1 MLVDKNSGYSCGW
14 LALLGIIGIGF
25 MFLLVKPLIMVNP
38 SKAKQYEAKQYTGSM
53 NRAQQ
58 AYFLEKSNFT
68 NNIGELGLGIS
79 TETTNYTYSTS
90 ATILSSIN
98 YGVSRQSDLK
108 SYMGGVFLGDAEATG
123 ELTTF
128 AILCET
134 KDKGTNRPPAPI
146 VEDGRLQCAPGTES
160 LSGGDQEVFFG
171 EDGKL
176 VYISANYAKA
186 GKYNQALDTV
196 ETITEEGFKAKA
208 LQIIATELVA
218 AGESEQALRVT
229 RNISDDSIKSNTI
242 QAIALKLTDAG
253 ESEQALRVTRHIT
266 DDSIKS
272 KTIQAIVPYL
282 TTATEHEQAIQVA
295 KTMTDYQPK
304 TKALDAIVRRLV
316 ATGNPKRAV
325 QIAQTIQSYYGGKE
339 KAMAA
344 IEGYKR

>member
-1 MLVDKNSGYSCGW
+1 MLVDKNSGYGCGW

-25 MFLLVKPLIMVNP
+25 MFLLVSPLIMVNP
-38 SKAKQYEAKQYTGSM
+38 SKAKQSEAKQHIGSM

-58 AYFLEKSNFT
+58 NYFLEKSNFT

-79 TETTNYTYSTS
+79 TETTNYNYSTS

-108 SYMGGVFLGDAEATG
+108 SYVGGVFLGDAEETG

-242 QAIALKLTDAG
+242 QAIALNLTDAG
-253 ESEQALRVTRHIT
+253 ESEQALRVTHSIT

-316 ATGNPKRAV
+316 ATGNLERAV

>member
-25 MFLLVKPLIMVNP
+25 MFLLVSPLIMVNP
-38 SKAKQYEAKQYTGSM
+38 SQEKQSEAKQYTGSM

-58 AYFLEKSNFT
+58 NYFLEKSNFT

-108 SYMGGVFLGDAEATG
+108 SYVGGVFLGDAEETG

-229 RNISDDSIKSNTI
+229 RNISDDSIKS
-242 QAIALKLTDAG
+242 
-253 ESEQALRVTRHIT
+253 
-266 DDSIKS
+266 

-304 TKALDAIVRRLV
+304 TKALDAILRRLV
-316 ATGNPKRAV
+316 ATGNPERAV

-344 IEGYKR
+344 IEGYKRLQ

>member
-1 MLVDKNSGYSCGW
+1 MLVDKNSGYGCGW

-25 MFLLVKPLIMVNP
+25 MFLLVSPLIMVNH
-38 SKAKQYEAKQYTGSM
+38 SKEKQY
-53 NRAQQ
+53 
-58 AYFLEKSNFT
+58 
-68 NNIGELGLGIS
+68 
-79 TETTNYTYSTS
+79 
-90 ATILSSIN
+90 
-98 YGVSRQSDLK
+98 
-108 SYMGGVFLGDAEATG
+108 
-123 ELTTF
+123 
-128 AILCET
+128 
-134 KDKGTNRPPAPI
+134 
-146 VEDGRLQCAPGTES
+146 
-160 LSGGDQEVFFG
+160 G

-229 RNISDDSIKSNTI
+229 RNISDDSIKS
-242 QAIALKLTDAG
+242 
-253 ESEQALRVTRHIT
+253 
-266 DDSIKS
+266 

-304 TKALDAIVRRLV
+304 TKALDAILRRLV
-316 ATGNPKRAV
+316 ATGNPERAV

-344 IEGYKR
+344 IEGYKRLQ